1 MLVTKNNMDSPL
13 PLMKSLDKQAHL
25 NIMKLYTDIKIRDKR
40 SINRVICRKEFR
52 LDQDYVLPQGLTAG
66 EYAVFVMCGTKQ
78 PRKQM

>member
-1 MLVTKNNMDSPL
+1 MDSPL

-25 NIMKLYTDIKIRDKR
+25 NITNLFTEIDVRDKR
-40 SINRVICRKEFR
+40 LINRIICHKEFR

-78 PRKQM
+78 LRKQM